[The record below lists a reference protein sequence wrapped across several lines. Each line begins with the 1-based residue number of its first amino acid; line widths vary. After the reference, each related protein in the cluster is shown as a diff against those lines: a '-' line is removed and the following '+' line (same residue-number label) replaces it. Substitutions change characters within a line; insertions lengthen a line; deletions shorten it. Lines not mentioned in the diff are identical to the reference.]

1 MKNRDVLNPESV
13 LIDDRNI
20 SDFLLLIQKIS
31 QRLNFYNHKNKIDGN
46 FSELIDSDETFL
58 LSEISQYPIQ
68 SFTNIRLNLISQ
80 FDNSRTIKEKIAV
93 LNGYIEITDS
103 LFIQINRWYNTAK
116 RNNLSYTSS
125 PIEKELEFSIVNKGS
140 FLLSDYFK
148 ILNILLKRNFIKTV
162 SIESIENDLAFIWN
176 VDISLLRISLSE
188 NDDNSDTTS
197 LSLLNLCIK
206 KIILIS
212 SELYELNYNLINKA
226 SELFPRSLENNNH
239 KAHIGLLLSFLKL
252 FEHVQ
257 FDLNKFSKKH
267 IDYYY
272 NQVLRQ
278 EKKKIDSLETFVY
291 AETDPN
297 RDEIFIPKGTV
308 VLAGQYEEGLPF
320 KFQLKNDLR
329 ANSLKISFL
338 STIYASRNK
347 LFDFDSKFSLVTSIY
362 HKIIADNI
370 DEVQQFN
377 TNTASFSVL
386 GSEQDFLTKFESNMD
401 KANIGFMIS
410 SHVFKLSSSER
421 KIKLILEFLPSSIF
435 LFSDLIVDIV
445 ENTKL
450 SELDIFN
457 KIFSKAFDISYTTS
471 EGWHPIKDYVI
482 IPPIDW
488 SSGRIEINM
497 NLSSLD
503 PGFIGFN
510 KKNHQFNI
518 NSDYPVIRFNLNQDN
533 FYNAF
538 SFLSVLELSKIEIK
552 VQVSKLKNFKIFAG
566 GQTVDSNSEFNFFG
580 PTPRLGNK
588 LYLCCEEL
596 FNKKIEVL
604 KIKWEYSNLPSG
616 FKNLQEYYENYG
628 NDISDT
634 SFKYELTALS
644 DFRYSGNENSQSV
657 FPLFEIDEQNKTS
670 KFSTLELSNL
680 NFLTIKPNYKLRNGE
695 IQRFSNK
702 LETGI
707 LRFELKS
714 PSSGFGVD
722 LYPIVSTK
730 LLTEKVLNPKNND
743 EDKIVQPPYVPKV
756 DHLEL
761 NYSTS
766 TTIYFTNKD
775 RRQNNNKVEDKVL
788 SYSPYGIEEIFSKQ
802 LFTKNNLFYKFP
814 NEGEF
819 VIGFNSEK
827 SFSEFSILFEIIKSN
842 NASYD
847 FSNDISWYYTSHQGW
862 KSLEKE
868 NILFDETHNLLTTG
882 IISFKAPSDFSSNSG
897 ILKKGDYYLKAC
909 SKDRADQF
917 GLIKSVRTNAV
928 KIIEIIPSEDVT
940 RKNTIKANSVDGFE
954 NRINGITLLKQPFS
968 SRIPG
973 IIESDN
979 DYYLRISHL
988 LRHKNRPVTFWDY
1001 ENFIIHNFNWIS
1013 HVRCLQINSQAKK
1026 TNVQIMCFKKIEE
1039 HQNVEEVMLSID
1051 EMNQIKNYLNQY
1063 ISPFV
1068 KIEFVNA
1075 IFEELWVK
1083 CKLKF
1088 KNVSVGNGIQKFN
1101 QDFFE
1106 FICSWSFSYNQNTQS
1121 IPKRIKKIDIIKF
1134 VKEREYIEFVTG
1146 ISFIHLSRNAEN
1158 KISVYDSAVM
1168 ENDHEEYIY
1177 IGTNRSVFVPRNA
1190 HNLEIIQRNDYHAP
1204 EPTDFNELLIGGS
1217 FALVS
1222 EETKKVTKNRTKKST
1237 NSDSNMNSIFTLDI

>member
-1 MKNRDVLNPESV
+1 MKDRDVLNPESV
-13 LIDDRNI
+13 LVDDRNI
-20 SDFLLLIQKIS
+20 SDFILLIQKIS
-31 QRLNFYNHKNKIDGN
+31 QKLNFYNHKNKIDGN
-46 FSELIDSDETFL
+46 FSEVIDSDETFL
-58 LSEISQYPIQ
+58 LSEISKYPIQ

-80 FDNSRTIKEKIAV
+80 FDNSRTIKEKIEV

-103 LFIQINRWYNTAK
+103 LFIQISRWYNTAK
-116 RNNLSYTSS
+116 RNNLSYASS

-148 ILNILLKRNFIKTV
+148 ILNILLKRNFIKTA
-162 SIESIENDLAFIWN
+162 SIESIENQWAFIWN
-176 VDISLLRISLSE
+176 VDISLLRIQLSE
-188 NDDNSDTTS
+188 NDNYSNTTS
-197 LSLLNLCIK
+197 LNLLNLSIK

-226 SELFPRSLENNNH
+226 SELFPRSLENSNH

-252 FEHVQ
+252 FEHIQ
-257 FDLNKFSKKH
+257 LDLNKFSKRH

-272 NQVLRQ
+272 QKVLRQ
-278 EKKKIDSLETFVY
+278 EKKKIDPLETFVY
-291 AETDPN
+291 AETDSN
-297 RDEIFIPKGTV
+297 KEEIFLAKNTI
-308 VLAGQYEEGLPF
+308 VLAGQYEEGLPLKF
-320 KFQLKNDLR
+320 KFKNDLR

-338 STIYASRNK
+338 STIYASRNN

-377 TNTASFSVL
+377 TNTSSFSAL

-410 SHVFKLSSSER
+410 SHVLKLSSSER
-421 KIKLILEFLPSSIF
+421 KIKLILDFLPSSIF
-435 LFSDLIVDIV
+435 LFSDLIIDIV

-457 KIFSKAFDISYTTS
+457 KIFSKAFDVSYTTI
-471 EGWHPIKDYVI
+471 EGWHPIKDYEI
-482 IPPIDW
+482 IPPVDW
-488 SSGRIEINM
+488 SSGRIEIHM

-503 PGFIGFN
+503 PGFVGYN
-510 KKNHQFNI
+510 EKNHLLNI
-518 NSDYPVIRFNLNQDN
+518 NSDYPVIRFNLNQND
-533 FYNAF
+533 FYNAY
-538 SFLSVLELSKIEIK
+538 SFLSVLELSKLEIK
-552 VQVSKLKNFKIFAG
+552 IQVNKLRNFKIFTG
-566 GQTVDSNSEFNFFG
+566 GQTLDSNSEFNFFG

-596 FNKKIEVL
+596 FNKKIEFL

-616 FKNLQEYYENYG
+616 FKNLEEYYENYG
-628 NDISDT
+628 NNIFDL

-644 DFRYSGNENSQSV
+644 DFRYSGNQNSQSV
-657 FPLFEIDEQNKTS
+657 YPLFEIDDQNNIS
-670 KFSTLELSNL
+670 KSSILELSNL
-680 NFLTIKPNYKLRNGE
+680 NFLKIKPNYNLSNGE

-722 LYPIVSTK
+722 LYPIISTK
-730 LLTEKVLNPKNND
+730 LLTDKVLNPKNND
-743 EDKIVQPPYVPKV
+743 EDKTVQLPYVPKV
-756 DHLEL
+756 DHLDI
-761 NYSTS
+761 NYNTS
-766 TTIYFTNKD
+766 TTIYFTDKD
-775 RRQNNNKVEDKVL
+775 RRQNNNKVEDRVF
-788 SYSPYGIEEIFSKQ
+788 SYSPYGIEEIFSKH
-802 LFTKNNLFYKFP
+802 LITKNNLFYKFP

-819 VIGFNSEK
+819 IIGFNGEK
-827 SFSEFSILFEIIKSN
+827 SFSELSVLFEIIKSN

-862 KSLEKE
+862 KLLEKE
-868 NILFDETHNLLTTG
+868 NILSDETQNLLTTG
-882 IISFKAPSDFSSNSG
+882 IITFKFPSDLSSNSG
-897 ILKKGDYYLKAC
+897 ILKRGNYYLKAC

-928 KIIEIIPSEDVT
+928 KIIETIPLEHIT
-940 RKNTIKANSVDGFE
+940 RKNSIKANSVEGFE
-954 NRINGITLLKQPFS
+954 NKINGITSLKQPFS

-979 DYYLRISHL
+979 DYYLRVSHL
-988 LRHKNRPVTFWDY
+988 LRHKNRPVSFWDY
-1001 ENFIIHNFNWIS
+1001 EYFIINNFNWIS
-1013 HVRCLQINSQAKK
+1013 HVRCLQINSQTKK

-1039 HQNVEEVMLSID
+1039 HQNIEEVMLSID
-1051 EMNQIKNYLNQY
+1051 EMNQIKNYLNQN

-1075 IFEELWVK
+1075 VFEELWVK

-1088 KNVSVGNGIQKFN
+1088 KNVSTGNGIQKFN

-1106 FICSWSFSYNQNTQS
+1106 FICSWSFGFNQSTQN

-1146 ISFIHLSRNAEN
+1146 ISFIHLSRNADN
-1158 KISVYDSAVM
+1158 KISVYDSAVT

-1177 IGTNRSVFVPRNA
+1177 IGTNKSVFVPRNR
-1190 HNLEIIQRNDYHAP
+1190 HNLEIIDSSDYHAP
-1204 EPTDFNELLIGGS
+1204 EPTDFNELQIDSS

-1222 EETKKVTKNRTKKST
+1222 EETNKVSKKRTKKST
-1237 NSDSNMNSIFTLDI
+1237 KSDSTMNSIFTLDI